1 MTPSHSNFSLHC
13 AAAAA
18 TVLLFT
24 LVLAHGQFVAT
35 NGRDNGKSKSQ
46 SGQFI
51 TSESETRRV
60 QLAIRRLGYYTGAV
74 DGFMGQK
81 TQVAIAKFQVDHNLP
96 VRAKITHSLL
106 VSLGLERGRS

>member
-1 MTPSHSNFSLHC
+1 MEPSHSYFSLHF

-18 TVLLFT
+18 TALLFT
-24 LVLAHGQFVAT
+24 MVLAHSQFVAT
-35 NGRDNGKSKSQ
+35 NGQDNGKSKSL
-46 SGQFI
+46 SGI

-60 QLAIRRLGYYTGAV
+60 QLALRRLGYYTGAV

-96 VRAKITHSLL
+96 VRPKITHSLL
-106 VSLGLERGRS
+106 VSLGLERGRT